1 MNVDNMSLGGIH
13 VTTKDL
19 YYGKKYLILLHKHSV
34 YRPVQ
39 IQIKKNWSIS
49 TSSFLRLTTIL
60 VNDRLKTNAWEKI
73 TLFFFSSSIGSDI

>member
-60 VNDRLKTNAWEKI
+60 VNDRLKTNGKK
-73 TLFFFSSSIGSDI
+73 LLSFFQQFDRL